1 VSPVQVRVSP
11 SRKGPQN
18 PVQERW
24 LSWLP
29 CFTACGLVCGELVL
43 EVVVDVDAAHSR
55 RRFGVEHAELAPGEV
70 DVLAD

>member
-1 VSPVQVRVSP
+1 
-11 SRKGPQN
+11 
-18 PVQERW
+18 
-24 LSWLP
+24 
-29 CFTACGLVCGELVL
+29 L